1 MPGGTGSS
9 REQGSAAV
17 KEFKDRVAVVTGAA
31 SGIGRALAETF
42 AGAGMKVV
50 LSDVEEAALA
60 AAADTLKLS
69 GAEMLAV
76 QTDVSKPD
84 QVEELARI
92 SVDTFGGVHVLCNN
106 AGVAVGRV
114 ATWESTLD
122 DWRWILGVNLMGV
135 VHGIRSFIP
144 RMLEQDSEG
153 HIVNTASMAGLV
165 TAGGNGLYSVTK
177 HAVVSLSESIYNE
190 LAGRGSKLKV
200 SVVCPGWVN
209 TELMDS
215 DRNRPPEL
223 GEVATSELPPEQV
236 EALEEMM
243 RNILEGGL
251 DPKQVAELVLDSIRE
266 ERFYVLPHPDWGY
279 MIEHRL
285 TNILEQR
292 EPSMLPPPGMEGML
306 ELMQRG

>member
-1 MPGGTGSS
+1 M
-9 REQGSAAV
+9 
-17 KEFKDRVAVVTGAA
+17 KEFRDRVAVVTGAA

-60 AAADTLKLS
+60 AAADTLKLA
-69 GAEMLAV
+69 GAEVLAV
-76 QTDVSKPD
+76 QADVSKPE

-135 VHGIRSFIP
+135 IHGIRSFIP
-144 RMLEQDSEG
+144 LMLEQDTEG
-153 HIVNTASMAGLV
+153 HIVNTASVAGLV

-177 HAVVSLSESIYNE
+177 HAVVSLSESTYNE
-190 LAGRGSKLKV
+190 LAARGAKLKV

-209 TELMDS
+209 TGLIDS
-215 DRNRPPEL
+215 DRNRPPGL
-223 GEVATSELPPEQV
+223 GDVATPELPPEQV
-236 EALEEMM
+236 EALQEMM
-243 RNILEGGL
+243 RKVLEGGL
-251 DPKQVAELVLDSIRE
+251 EPKQVAELVLDSIRE
-266 ERFYVLPHPDWGY
+266 ERFYVLPHPDWNY

-292 EPSMLPPPGMEGML
+292 EPSVIAPPGMEGML